1 MPKPKQKRI
10 IVLQSSKHDSG
21 SGSLRDAIA
30 SSQDGSTESEGR
42 DSLTGEGY
50 SNGNDSS
57 ESGMSNDILIG
68 GHSEISPLFEIITLP
83 PQPPYPRPSFTETI
97 DGELFS
103 SGASPV
109 EATLLLPSIQRSREA
124 VSVFSGVSSVET
136 TFTSI
141 SVNNTLRVIL

>member
-30 SSQDGSTESEGR
+30 RSQDESTESESR

-57 ESGMSNDILIG
+57 ESGMQNDILMG
-68 GHSEISPLFEIITLP
+68 GVL
-83 PQPPYPRPSFTETI
+83 
-97 DGELFS
+97 
-103 SGASPV
+103 
-109 EATLLLPSIQRSREA
+109 
-124 VSVFSGVSSVET
+124 
-136 TFTSI
+136 
-141 SVNNTLRVIL
+141 